1 LEGVETI
8 GIRGKRG
15 KREEKGDIIAVVTML
30 VDAIS
35 QMGLSLERN
44 ERRRMNTRN
53 ELSNPELTALR
64 VAFFDQ

>member
-1 LEGVETI
+1 VDVL
-8 GIRGKRG
+8 
-15 KREEKGDIIAVVTML
+15 VVTML

-44 ERRRMNTRN
+44 EQRRMNARK
-53 ELSNPELTALR
+53 ESSNPELTALR